1 MAKKIAFI
9 IFAGLCISI
18 GLYPLIY
25 FIIDPTF
32 GLLNSKSDLLLND
45 GLWNIGF
52 YAHISLGG
60 LALLIGWTQFS
71 KRLRENNVSLHR
83 NIGKV
88 YLISVL
94 ISGFSGLYIA
104 YFATGGLVS
113 TLGFSVLAII
123 WIYTTLRAF
132 LEIKNQSIRKH
143 KKYMIYSYA
152 ACFAAVT
159 LRLWLPVL
167 TALFQNFIIA
177 YQIVSWLYWIPNM
190 IVAFYIVKHEKL
202 NKHFITSNS

>member
-1 MAKKIAFI
+1 MTKKIAFI
-9 IFAGLCISI
+9 IFAGFCISV

-25 FIIDPTF
+25 FLIDPTF

-45 GLWNIGF
+45 GLWNIAF

-60 LALLIGWTQFS
+60 LGLLIGWAQFN
-71 KRLRENNVSLHR
+71 KKLRKNNVNLHR

-104 YFATGGLVS
+104 YFATGGMVS
-113 TLGFSVLAII
+113 TLGFSILAIV

-132 LEIKNQSIRKH
+132 LEIKNQSVKKH
-143 KKYMIYSYA
+143 QKYMIYSYA

-159 LRLWLPVL
+159 LRIWLPIL
-167 TALFQNFIIA
+167 TALLQNYITA
-177 YQIVSWLYWIPNM
+177 YRIVSWLCWIPNM
-190 IVAFYIVKHEKL
+190 IVAFYIVKREKL
-202 NKHFITSNS
+202 NNAYIRTNA